1 MTNESMVHAAEER
14 LLDAALLQV
23 FANER
28 GQAAVRRTPRWLLA
42 ALFLLGVTVTAA
54 TMWQAR
60 GARTEQRDEAQD
72 PGATSIHEEVEGEG
86 RAGIEALPVTTTNLV
101 AKLVDPRDLQVV
113 TRFENLRAL
122 RLWPVKT
129 TFLGIRTGY
138 HGSWTKPPADLLKPI
153 AELKHLE
160 VLRLPSDLAV
170 TPELLTPLAGHPTL
184 REIQLVSD
192 DFTLDDGLVAAMAK
206 IPELRSLHLR
216 FVPLSGDLLL
226 ALAKLPLTS
235 LELEFCHGLDA
246 NGWRAM
252 RSLRSLQRLAIHD
265 WDWNV
270 VVGKGKQA
278 PGWTPTPEDLGHL
291 QELPGLRSLE
301 LLHCG
306 VNDAQL
312 AALPDVLT
320 RLHLFGNALTP
331 TGLDGLRR
339 FSQLRDLLVD
349 TRGRSSLLLASMFG
363 PDPLPAAE
371 ATASALQTLHLDTL
385 RYIGALTP
393 TVATAIGSQAGL
405 RDLTIECKQPERGT
419 IAVLLASLKLHRL
432 AWQGTLGPDAES
444 AVPEHSALRDLLAGV
459 KNQPELRELELRARA
474 LVDVAALADLPRLE
488 RLTLT
493 LTQTHD
499 GMTPALLAPLRR
511 STSLQDVF
519 LRDYVANDT
528 EPPTAAALQSAL
540 GERIRLHRHVSRIA
554 R

>member
-1 MTNESMVHAAEER
+1 MTNEPMVHVAEER
-14 LLDAALLQV
+14 LLDAALGQV
-23 FANER
+23 FARER
-28 GQAAVRRTPRWLLA
+28 GKAMVRRTSRWLLA

-60 GARTEQRDEAQD
+60 GARTEPRDEAQD
-72 PGATSIHEEVEGEG
+72 PGATSIHEEVKGEG
-86 RAGIEALPVTTTNLV
+86 RAGIEALPVTTTNLL

-113 TRFENLRAL
+113 TRFEHLRAL
-122 RLWPVKT
+122 RLWPEKS

-153 AELKHLE
+153 AELKRLE
-160 VLRLPSDLAV
+160 VLRLPSELAV

-184 REIQLVSD
+184 REIQFVGDELN
-192 DFTLDDGLVAAMAK
+192 LDDGLVAAMAK
-206 IPELRSLHLR
+206 IPQLRSLNLR
-216 FVPLSGDLLL
+216 FVPISGDRLH
-226 ALAKLPLTS
+226 ALAKLPVTS
-235 LELEFCHGLDA
+235 LELEFCRGLDA
-246 NGWRAM
+246 NAWRAM
-252 RSLRSLQRLAIHD
+252 PSLRALQRLAIHD

-270 VVGKGKQA
+270 VVGQSKPA
-278 PGWTPTPEDLGHL
+278 PGWTPTLADLGHL
-291 QELPGLRSLE
+291 QELPDLRSLE
-301 LLHCG
+301 LLHCS
-306 VNDAQL
+306 VEDAQL
-312 AALPDVLT
+312 AALPDALT
-320 RLHLFGNALTP
+320 KLHLFGTRLTP

-349 TRGRSSLLLASMFG
+349 TRGESSLLLARMFG

-371 ATASALQTLHLDTL
+371 ATASALQTLHLETL

-393 TVATAIGSQAGL
+393 TVATAIGAQAGL
-405 RDLTIECKQPERGT
+405 RDLTIECKEPEPGT
-419 IAVLLASLKLHRL
+419 VALLLANLKLHRL

-444 AVPEHSALRDLLAGV
+444 AAPERSALRDLLAAV

-474 LVDVAALADLPRLE
+474 LVDVAALANVPRLE

-493 LTQTHD
+493 LTQWGD

-519 LRDYVANDT
+519 LHNYIEQDT
-528 EPPTAAALQSAL
+528 EPPSAAALQSAL